1 MDPVAT
7 AAALQ
12 QSFVER
18 LTEAL
23 NRPSFFETLRQR
35 VQPKS
40 FFATLVDAFLRPPPG
55 QPAMEPGQRTSFVDR
70 LKAPT
75 RFRRN
80 VWLIAWV
87 GLGAMLL
94 LLIIGLSGRSSAR
107 SAPAT
112 QNAAV
117 LVAPPAPPAPA
128 PAPSPVAA
136 PAEPP
141 PPSAA
146 VEPLPV
152 EEPATDDSPLEGGS
166 PESLARRGLGTVTV
180 HSVATYASVYVM
192 PGRYGKVEQPLTVPC
207 GNKFLAI
214 GVPTPSRK
222 EPVWLAPGRKILI
235 PCGGSLDVTMNPRA
249 LRRPPPTS
257 GSKPD
262 FNPTAL

>member
-7 AAALQ
+7 AVALQ

-55 QPAMEPGQRTSFVDR
+55 QLAIEPGQRTSLVER

-94 LLIIGLSGRSSAR
+94 LLVIGLSGRPSAR
-107 SAPAT
+107 SVSVT

-117 LVAPPAPPAPA
+117 LVAPPAPP

-152 EEPATDDSPLEGGS
+152 EEPATDDSPLEEGGS
-166 PESLARRGLGTVTV
+166 PESLARRGLATVTV

-214 GVPTPSRK
+214 GVPTPGRK

-235 PCGGSLDVTMNPRA
+235 PCGGTLDVTMNPRA
-249 LRRPPPTS
+249 LRRPPPTPT
-257 GSKPD
+257 SKPD